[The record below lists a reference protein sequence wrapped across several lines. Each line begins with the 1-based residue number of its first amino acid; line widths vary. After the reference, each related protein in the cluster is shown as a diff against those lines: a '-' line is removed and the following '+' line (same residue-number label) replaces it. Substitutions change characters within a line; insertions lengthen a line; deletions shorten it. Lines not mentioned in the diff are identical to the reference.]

1 MGLDQYVYRLS
12 KVGKDTIK
20 KLNGMYEDNI
30 DWHDYMIVSK
40 ETVDKYPNS
49 YSDIL
54 DILRPIQVKNIL
66 LDVDRMEKD
75 YHVDGL
81 DCRSTIMNYKGIT
94 YEYLKKHSNGDCEQ
108 ISISLSEEQLKKY
121 LYEKTVDSYICR
133 RKEVYYMRKEYEV
146 QDSIYELYDGVIDN
160 CGYHHMTEDMIDV
173 VNECA
178 GKKVLDPA
186 ATNLFYHEWY

>member
-20 KLNGMYEDNI
+20 KLNGMNEDDI
-30 DWHDYMIVSK
+30 DWHDYMVVSK
-40 ETVDKYPNS
+40 EAMDKYPNS

-66 LDVDRMEKD
+66 VDTERMEKD

-81 DCRSTIMNYKGIT
+81 YCRGTIMSSKGIV
-94 YEYLKKHSNGDCEQ
+94 YEYVDGNHET
-108 ISISLSEEQLKKY
+108 ISIALSEEQLKKY
-121 LYEKTVDSYICR
+121 RYEKTVDSYICK

-178 GKKVLDPA
+178 GKKVLDTQA
-186 ATNLFYHEWY
+186 NNLYYHEWY